1 VRLDLSR
8 GDLLGVGILALA
20 WIGIWG
26 AWIPHQTA
34 SLSQNALYLAEWATF
49 LPEVRFGDLARV
61 PEWLRLAVSLVS
73 VTLAVGAG
81 GLGKRWLRW
90 MIRLAALT
98 PGLIMLPPYPELL
111 KLWWSE
117 AYGLR
122 FVMAA
127 VVWVGV
133 ATSVLSDSLPDQLR
147 RGLVAVLSGL
157 AAGLGSWAF
166 LTLRS
171 RFEVYYATRIAPGWG
186 VLLLLGGLVLVAIL
200 QLSTLIWDIKRHMVV
215 AP

>member
-1 VRLDLSR
+1 VLSA
-8 GDLLGVGILALA
+8 GTLALA

-26 AWIPHQTA
+26 AWIPHQTV
-34 SLSQNALYLAEWATF
+34 SLTQNALYLAEWSTF
-49 LPEVRFGDLARV
+49 LPGVRFGDLARV
-61 PEWLRLAVSLVS
+61 PEWLRLAVSLAS

-81 GLGKRWLRW
+81 GLGKRWLQW
-90 MIRLAALT
+90 VFRLAALT

-133 ATSVLSDSLPDQLR
+133 AASVLSDLLPDQIR
-147 RGLVAVLSGL
+147 RGLVTVLSGL
-157 AAGLGSWAF
+157 TVGLGRWAF
-166 LTLRS
+166 LALHS
-171 RFEVYYATRIAPGWG
+171 RFEVYYATPLAPGWG
-186 VLLLLGGLVLVAIL
+186 VLLLLGGLVLAAIL
-200 QLSTLIWDIKRHMVV
+200 QLSTLVWDIRRH
-215 AP
+215 AAATPRP